1 MADDLA
7 SLTAEDFRPHLGT
20 RFTMPSRP
28 LESELIEVDT
38 VGAAAA
44 GGVRVPFGL
53 VFRGPLE
60 PVLPQGIH
68 RLEHETLGAL
78 DLFLVPIGP
87 DEAGMRYEAVF
98 G

>member
-1 MADDLA
+1 VADDLV

-20 RFTMPSRP
+20 RFAMPGGP
-28 LESELIEVDT
+28 FESELIEVDDL
-38 VGAAAA
+38 GAARA
-44 GGVRVPFGL
+44 GGLRAPFSV

-60 PVLPQGIH
+60 PFLPQGIH
-68 RLEHETLGAL
+68 RLEHEALGAL
-78 DLFLVPIGP
+78 DLFLVPVGP